1 MEDIFDC
8 FYPYEVILFF
18 YIHNK
23 FNTTSKIF
31 PLWELGGNYS
41 QETI

>member
-18 YIHNK
+18 LHTQQILHYFQNIP
-23 FNTTSKIF
+23 
-31 PLWELGGNYS
+31 PLGVKGNYS